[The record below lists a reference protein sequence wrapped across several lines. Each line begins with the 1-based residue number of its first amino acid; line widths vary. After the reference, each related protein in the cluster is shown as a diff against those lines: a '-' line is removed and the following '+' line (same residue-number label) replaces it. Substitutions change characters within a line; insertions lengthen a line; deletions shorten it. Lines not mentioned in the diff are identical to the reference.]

1 MEESMS
7 YYGNHH
13 LMGNI
18 TGNQDRARFISYAD
32 GSVQFSEDPKLAG
45 WTRKIDN
52 QGTDGYTRLSML
64 NTFLMTIPG
73 IPCIYYGD
81 EMGMPGANDPD
92 NRRMMHFGDWNNDQ
106 QQLHDLTAKLVKLRR
121 SNMALTYGDTFI
133 LRNDASSIIYVRSYM
148 GKNVVVVLHKPNSV
162 FEPYTIPEP
171 FSIQNPNALSGKH
184 LQINQGA
191 ISMNDTSKEWVM
203 EVYY

>member
-1 MEESMS
+1 
-7 YYGNHH
+7 
-13 LMGNI
+13 
-18 TGNQDRARFISYAD
+18 
-32 GSVQFSEDPKLAG
+32 
-45 WTRKIDN
+45 
-52 QGTDGYTRLSML
+52 
-64 NTFLMTIPG
+64 
-73 IPCIYYGD
+73 
-81 EMGMPGANDPD
+81 
-92 NRRMMHFGDWNNDQ
+92 
-106 QQLHDLTAKLVKLRR
+106 
-121 SNMALTYGDTFI
+121 MALTYGDTFI

-162 FEPYTIPEP
+162 LEPYTITEP